1 VALADPLLDAFRVIE
16 MSLVANQWGH
26 FLVFREIDPAY
37 GTFCRQIFDPMQVV
51 SEFDPI
57 EGAYNFWNGKRYL
70 NEASN
75 ESIFIEA
82 MLP

>member
-16 MSLVANQWGH
+16 MSLVAYQWSY

-37 GTFCRQIFDPMQVV
+37 GALCRQLFDPLEVV

-57 EGAYNFWNGKRYL
+57 
-70 NEASN
+70 
-75 ESIFIEA
+75 
-82 MLP
+82 

>member
-1 VALADPLLDAFRVIE
+1 MALPDPLLDAFGVIE
-16 MSLVANQWGH
+16 MSLVAYQWGH

-37 GTFCRQIFDPMQVV
+37 GTLCRQLFDPLQVV

-57 EGAYNFWNGKRYL
+57 EGANNFWNGKRYL

-75 ESIFIEA
+75 
-82 MLP
+82 